1 MHSGEHQCNDA
12 RYEERRLRP
21 NDTVVV
27 YPIVVAVVPV
37 DAVHVPDE
45 GDEEDDPHE
54 EDEEDDPAEKAAET
68 GDLKPPAMS
77 NVLPM
82 TAHPG

>member
-45 GDEEDDPHE
+45 
-54 EDEEDDPAEKAAET
+54 EDEEDDPAEYAAET

>member
-21 NDTVVV
+21 NDIVVV

-37 DAVHVPDE
+37 DAVPVP
-45 GDEEDDPHE
+45 
-54 EDEEDDPAEKAAET
+54 DEEDDPAEYAAET
-68 GDLKPPAMS
+68 GDLKPPATIT
-77 NVLPM
+77 VLPM

>member
-45 GDEEDDPHE
+45 
-54 EDEEDDPAEKAAET
+54 EDEEDDPAEYAAET
-68 GDLKPPAMS
+68 GDLKPPATIT
-77 NVLPM
+77 VLPM

>member
-1 MHSGEHQCNDA
+1 MPQP
-12 RYEERRLRP
+12 L
-21 NDTVVV
+21 VVV
-27 YPIVVAVVPV
+27 DPIEV

-68 GDLKPPAMS
+68 GDLKPPATIT
-77 NVLPM
+77 VLPM

>member
-27 YPIVVAVVPV
+27 YPIVVPVVPV

-45 GDEEDDPHE
+45 
-54 EDEEDDPAEKAAET
+54 EDDPAEYAAET
-68 GDLKPPAMS
+68 GDLKPPATIT
-77 NVLPM
+77 VLPM

>member
-45 GDEEDDPHE
+45 

>member
-1 MHSGEHQCNDA
+1 MDA

-45 GDEEDDPHE
+45 
-54 EDEEDDPAEKAAET
+54 EDEEDDPAEYAAET
-68 GDLKPPAMS
+68 GDLKPPATI